1 MMTFERSA
9 GLTALVLIIA
19 GGLVLA
25 GCGGDDD
32 GNGGQPA
39 ATGTITGKIVY
50 ASTGQALGGIT
61 VAAGG
66 RVTQTDSSGAFTLS
80 RVPTGSQV
88 LSITVDPGRGLTVP
102 PGVDL
107 RVNVPAGGTV
117 QLPAPI
123 VLIDV
128 TDVPPNPPA

>member
-50 ASTGQALGGIT
+50 ANTGQPLGGIT
-61 VAAGG
+61 VTAGG

-128 TDVPPNPPA
+128 TDVPPNPPD